1 MILNQFHESIQ
12 VCEGGVDSQGV
23 KPSAHT
29 LIAQRLCLR
38 LLPAGMLV
46 LLTGCASVINDSK
59 QAIHVQTLC
68 SGASVQSTCEA
79 ENAKGRQTFVTPRV
93 ILVERDIQGLRIS
106 CKDARFRPHVVWV
119 PAGPDVAMAGNVLLG
134 GLVGASVDVASG
146 RGMAY
151 PSQINI
157 NTPSCAVA
165 TKK

>member
-1 MILNQFHESIQ
+1 MIKTIQ
-12 VCEGGVDSQGV
+12 VLEDAADSRKV
-23 KPSAHT
+23 KNYRPSP
-29 LIAQRLCLR
+29 IAQLVCWRLSL
-38 LLPAGMLV
+38 AGLT
-46 LLTGCASVINDSK
+46 LWLTGCASVINDTK